1 MQSREQEVGGYRLCA
16 EYGAGATPSSA
27 EDVAQALFR
36 PGPDDPA
43 YLTPSGVRLRVAERG
58 SRGGGLASKLT
69 TFDVTSLV
77 VGSIIGAD
85 VYVATAIGARLV
97 GPASLLVWILAGVM
111 AMAIALCFA
120 YCVMMDPKVGGPYAY
135 VKQAFNPFAGFI
147 VGWGLL
153 LAEWFS
159 LAVFPVA
166 FTQYFVAVDPG
177 IDALGQILLKALFI
191 VIILITNL
199 VGVKAAGRVN
209 DVLTLAKLA
218 PLVLIV
224 IGGLAFL
231 GLRPET
237 FASNLTPFL
246 PAGLSAF
253 GPALVLIFWAYAG
266 FELSTLPTDAVDR
279 PERTIP
285 RAIVVGMLI
294 VVGFYF
300 LTNFVVLGSV
310 SESVLSA
317 SSGPLIDA
325 ARAMFSTPAGL
336 TAVMVLIIAVG
347 ALLSI
352 TGADESGTVGT
363 SQLAYAMAIDGLLP
377 RAFSKTHPRFKTPYL
392 GLIVL
397 CAAAFV
403 ASLVGGL
410 AELINSS
417 VFLLAFAYLMTCVSA
432 FVLEK
437 KNPQVSG
444 RLRWKRLV
452 PTLGALCSVAL
463 LVFVDPVLIL
473 ISLALL
479 GVGVPIYA
487 FFSPQ
492 KELTELK
499 EAFLSAEAIS
509 SRAYRQGERFLAYP
523 LTRLR
528 QRLGRSRSL

>member
-1 MQSREQEVGGYRLCA
+1 MPAAGSAASRL
-16 EYGAGATPSSA
+16 
-27 EDVAQALFR
+27 
-36 PGPDDPA
+36 
-43 YLTPSGVRLRVAERG
+43 SG
-58 SRGGGLASKLT
+58 KLN

-97 GPASLLVWILAGVM
+97 GPASLLVWVLAGVM

-135 VKQAFNPFAGFI
+135 VKQAFSPFAGFI

-166 FTQYFVAVDPG
+166 FTQYFVSIDPG
-177 IDALGQILLKALFI
+177 IDPVGQVLLKAVFI
-191 VIILITNL
+191 VIILTTNL

-209 DVLTLAKLA
+209 DVLTLAKLT
-218 PLVLIV
+218 PLILIV

-231 GLRPET
+231 GLRPST
-237 FASNLTPFL
+237 FASNLSPFL
-246 PAGLSAF
+246 PSGLSAF

-266 FELSTLPTDAVDR
+266 FELSTLPTDSVDR

-294 VVGFYF
+294 VIAFYF
-300 LTNFVVLGSV
+300 VTNFVVIGSV
-310 SESVLSA
+310 SESVLA
-317 SSGPLIDA
+317 GSSGPLLDA
-325 ARAMFSTPAGL
+325 ARVQFSALASL
-336 TAVMVLIIAVG
+336 TGVIVLIVAVG

-363 SQLAYAMAIDGLLP
+363 SQLAYAMAVDGLLP
-377 RAFSKTHPRFKTPYL
+377 RAFSRMHPRFKTPYL
-392 GLIVL
+392 GLLVL
-397 CAAAFV
+397 CSAAFV
-403 ASLVGGL
+403 ASLIGGL
-410 AELINSS
+410 TDLINSS
-417 VFLLAFAYLMTCVSA
+417 VFLLAFAYLMTCISA
-432 FVLEK
+432 FVLER

-444 RLRWKRLV
+444 RLRWKHAV
-452 PTLGALCSVAL
+452 PLIGAVCSVAL

-473 ISLALL
+473 ISVVLLAA
-479 GVGVPIYA
+479 GVPIYT
-487 FFSPQ
+487 FFSPKQ
-492 KELTELK
+492 EMAELK
-499 EAFLSAEAIS
+499 EAFLSAEAVS
-509 SRAYRQGERFLAYP
+509 ERAVRQGERFLAYP

-528 QRLGRSRSL
+528 ERMRRARGP